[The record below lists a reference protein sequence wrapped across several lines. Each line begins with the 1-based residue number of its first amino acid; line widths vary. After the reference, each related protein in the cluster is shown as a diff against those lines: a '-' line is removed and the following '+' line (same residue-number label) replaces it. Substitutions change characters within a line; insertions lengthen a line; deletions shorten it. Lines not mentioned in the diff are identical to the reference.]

1 MSSLFFSSPR
11 FFLLPSFFILLTS
24 FISLL
29 SLFHSLNLFIS
40 LYISISTPLTP
51 FFVPTL
57 NSFPP
62 IHVPFSIHSTFSLF
76 LPLSGH
82 TSMYL
87 PPDCGLS
94 TASTA
99 GWNISSTLPATHA
112 GAWNAFVCRESVFL
126 PRPPLP
132 ATPTHSS
139 LSSLRILISPAI
151 QHATLQTA

>member
-1 MSSLFFSSPR
+1 MYTVISEEHTASFFKVAVSSETLVTLYQISWCHNPDQDIFHAVIISYKCLPFSSQVHA
-11 FFLLPSFFILLTS
+11 FSYFLPFSSYT

-62 IHVPFSIHSTFSLF
+62 FHVPFSIHSTFSLF

-87 PPDCGLS
+87 PPDCGLR
-94 TASTA
+94 TANTD
-99 GWNISSTLPATHA
+99 G
-112 GAWNAFVCRESVFL
+112 
-126 PRPPLP
+126 
-132 ATPTHSS
+132 
-139 LSSLRILISPAI
+139 
-151 QHATLQTA
+151 